1 MMQILFFTLL
11 QSLLSTTI
19 SLGIGFLLAW
29 CITWSHPAIS
39 KTIRPLLSLP
49 LLAPSIVGLL
59 GYVTLFS
66 NHGLLGGVLP
76 LYVLWV
82 IVGAHT
88 FFYTPFVAIFLW
100 KAWQHIPA
108 EQRLLSQQLNLNRF
122 QSYRFSEAPILK
134 PYLYTAGWLVF
145 CMSLASFTTVLV
157 LGGGPGSTTL
167 PVALYQSLFNNFDYS
182 QTMIFASMQILLCI
196 VAYGGVSLLPKPKS
210 QPTNRLS
217 IKAKVCPVA
226 TNLSVG
232 LGIIFLLPLFIV
244 FYESAHHFN
253 RLFNGENLLALKNS
267 ISIALWVGPLST
279 LIALSGLMLC
289 CELNRLVSFVGS
301 AFLIA
306 PLPLFGFGTFWL
318 QYYWDGLPN
327 FPIVILLNVLLTLP
341 FAIHFLKVPVAQ
353 TKSNYSQLAASL
365 GMNTLL
371 RARIILIPLLIK
383 PIGQSLGFCSAL
395 AAGDLTALLMFS
407 DYESPGLS
415 SLLYQQMGGYR
426 GGEAMATAC
435 LLILLCASLIVFF
448 QVIMKGPKHARI

>member
-1 MMQILFFTLL
+1 MQILFFTLL
-11 QSLLSTTI
+11 QSLLSTAL
-19 SLGIGFLLAW
+19 SLGFGFSLAW
-29 CITWSHPAIS
+29 CITWSPPTIS
-39 KTIRPLLSLP
+39 KIIRPLLSLP

-66 NHGLLGGVLP
+66 NHGLLGGILP
-76 LYVLWV
+76 LYGLWG

-88 FFYTPFVAIFLW
+88 FFYAPFVAIFLW
-100 KAWQHIPA
+100 QAWQHVPA
-108 EQRLLSQQLNLNRF
+108 EQQLLSQQLNLSRF

-134 PYLYTAGWLVF
+134 PYLYTAGWIVF

-157 LGGGPGSTTL
+157 LGGGPSSTTV
-167 PVALYQSLFNNFDYS
+167 PVALYQSLFNDFDS
-182 QTMIFASMQILLCI
+182 HQAILFSGMQILLCG
-196 VAYGGVSLLPKPKS
+196 VAYGGMTLLPKHERL
-210 QPTNRLS
+210 PTNRLGFQVR
-217 IKAKVCPVA
+217 ACPIA
-226 TNLSVG
+226 TSLSVV
-232 LGIIFLLPLFIV
+232 LGIILLLPLLVV
-244 FYESAHHFN
+244 FYESAQQFSG
-253 RLFNGENLLALKNS
+253 LLSGENLLALNNS

-279 LIALSGLMLC
+279 LIAVAGLMLWS
-289 CELNRLVSFVGS
+289 ELNRLLSFVGS

-306 PLPLFGFGTFWL
+306 PLPLFGFGGFWL

-327 FPIVILLNVLLTLP
+327 FPIVVLLNVLLTLP

-353 TKSNYSQLAASL
+353 AKSNYNQLAASL
-365 GMNTLL
+365 GMNTLQ
-371 RARIILIPLLIK
+371 RARIILVPLLIK

-435 LLILLCASLIVFF
+435 LLILLCATIIIFF
-448 QVIMKGPKHARI
+448 QVTLKESKHARI